1 MLRLIRY
8 VFGESPLLLAIVL
21 VFSIISAVFTVG
33 VLVLFF
39 KALGAERGAVTW
51 VQYVAYVVLT
61 VATRSVAR
69 AMLARLTRRMVRQ
82 MRVRLTGIVM
92 ATPLRDIERIGTS
105 KLISALTEDVGR
117 IATALPDLVTVFANV
132 AFITLCLAYLGLASP
147 ERLVVI
153 VVAILLGLVG
163 FAILRRRYVIEQVVT
178 RRLWGRLAQTFQT
191 AIGGIKD
198 IKLDGDRRVQVMA
211 AVEREASELQD
222 AASRQAGYMLSMLM
236 LTNIL
241 LYVALGLSI
250 FDFGGGIL
258 DERLMAAYG
267 ISILYMSGP
276 FRALAEVLPNM
287 AAADVA
293 MRQLDELN
301 LQLERGRRA
310 WEEETPQ
317 GPGEPVRTLSAHHIE
332 HQYPADGDSD
342 NFKLGPVDLELS
354 AGQVLFIVGG
364 NGTGKTTLAKI
375 LIGLYLPT
383 RGTLRINGQDLQASQ
398 VTAYRQRVAAT
409 FADFELFSELVSGDE
424 PLNEARARHI
434 LARLGMEGRVRI
446 EHGRIVTPGG
456 LSTGERKRMALLA
469 ALLADRDVYLFD
481 EWAADQDP
489 VFRELFYRELLPE
502 LRARGKLVL
511 VISHDDRYFPLADR
525 ILVLERGEPPRV
537 TGAGMP
543 ADDPAPP
550 HGVPA
555 RRPASRSG
563 AGMQT

>member
-8 VFGESPLLLAIVL
+8 VFGESPLLLAVVL

-51 VQYVAYVVLT
+51 AQYVAYVVLT

-69 AMLARLTRRMVRQ
+69 ALLARLTRRMVRQ

-92 ATPLRDIERIGTS
+92 ATPLREIERIGTS

-117 IATALPDLVTVFANV
+117 IATALPDLVTIFANV
-132 AFITLCLAYLGLASP
+132 AFIALCLAYLGLASP

-153 VVAILLGLVG
+153 VVAILLGLLG

-191 AIGGIKD
+191 AIGGIKE
-198 IKLDGDRRVQVMA
+198 IKLDGDRRVQVLA

-236 LTNIL
+236 LTNVL
-241 LYVALGLSI
+241 LYIALGLSI

-310 WEEETPQ
+310 WEGEAPQ
-317 GPGEPVRTLSAHHIE
+317 GCGEPVRTLSAHRIE

-342 NFKLGPVDLELS
+342 NFMLGPVDLELS
-354 AGQVLFIVGG
+354 AGQVLFIIGG

-424 PLNEARARHI
+424 PVNEARARHM
-434 LARLGMEGRVRI
+434 LARLGMEGRVSI

-511 VISHDDRYFPLADR
+511 VISHDDRYFPLADK

-537 TGAGMP
+537 TGAEAP
-543 ADDPAPP
+543 AGDPTPP
-550 HGVPA
+550 QNVPTK
-555 RRPASRSG
+555 RPASLSG
-563 AGMQT
+563 AGMRT

>member
-8 VFGESPLLLAIVL
+8 VFGESPLLLVVVL
-21 VFSIISAVFTVG
+21 IFSIISAVFTVG
-33 VLVLFF
+33 VLLLFF

-51 VQYVAYVVLT
+51 VQYVAYAVLT

-69 AMLARLTRRMVRQ
+69 ELLARLTRRMVRQ

-92 ATPLRDIERIGTS
+92 ATPLRDIERIGAS

-132 AFITLCLAYLGLASP
+132 AFIALCLAYLGLVSP

-153 VVAILLGLVG
+153 VVAILLGLLG
-163 FAILRRRYVIEQVVT
+163 FAILRRRYVVEQVVT

-191 AIGGIKD
+191 AIGGIKE

-222 AASRQAGYMLSMLM
+222 AASRQARYMLSMLM
-236 LTNIL
+236 LTSVL

-250 FDFGGGIL
+250 FDFRGGIL

-276 FRALAEVLPNM
+276 FRALAEVLPNI

-310 WEEETPQ
+310 WEEEAPQ
-317 GPGEPVRTLSAHHIE
+317 GPGELVRTLSAHRIE

-342 NFKLGPVDLELS
+342 NFMLGPVDLELS

-434 LARLGMEGRVRI
+434 LARLGMEGRLRI

-456 LSTGERKRMALLA
+456 LSTGERKRVALLA

-502 LRARGKLVL
+502 LRACGKLVL
-511 VISHDDRYFPLADR
+511 VISHDDRYFPLADK

-537 TGAGMP
+537 TGAE
-543 ADDPAPP
+543 
-550 HGVPA
+550 VPA
-555 RRPASRSG
+555 GDSTPPQNVPTKCPASYSG
-563 AGMQT
+563 ARMRT